1 MATESKDLIEE
12 IIDNA
17 ITPAKDIG
25 IEPNEQT
32 ETRAPAGP
40 KSPAPNSPNKRLR
53 ASRPGRK

>member
-17 ITPAKDIG
+17 MTPAKDIG

-32 ETRAPAGP
+32 ETRAQAGR
-40 KSPAPNSPNKRLR
+40 KSPSPNSADKRLR
-53 ASRPGRK
+53 ASRLGRK